1 MKPIIPSLTLISG
14 LTLSTVALASPF
26 NDRGP
31 DYPTVDTTGVE
42 PGYAVVSYGYADR
55 GVDVIGA
62 LSAGLRSEGADLAD
76 VVHGFNQKSP
86 EWRNPGA

>member
-1 MKPIIPSLTLISG
+1 MKQTILSLALISG
-14 LTLSTVALASPF
+14 LTLSPVALASPF

-31 DYPTVDTTGVE
+31 EYPTVDTTGVE
-42 PGYAVVSYGYADR
+42 PGYAVVSHGYADR
-55 GVDVIGA
+55 GVEVIGA
-62 LSAGLRSEGADLAD
+62 LSAGLRSQGADLAN